1 LNPDAFELL
10 SEHLDEVDWAMLSLN
25 SHPGAVALLSANL
38 DKVDWGLLSENPGAM
53 D

>member
-1 LNPDAFELL
+1 
-10 SEHLDEVDWAMLSLN
+10 MLSLN